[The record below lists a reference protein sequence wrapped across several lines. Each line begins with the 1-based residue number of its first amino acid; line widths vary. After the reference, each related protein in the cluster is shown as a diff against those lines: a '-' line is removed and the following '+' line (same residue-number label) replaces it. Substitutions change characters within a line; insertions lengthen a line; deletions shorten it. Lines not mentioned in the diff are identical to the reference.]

1 MSLLL
6 RSYQMSLKTDVY
18 LLTKAVLDIIAISVD
33 LGINNV
39 CVGSAMKVDGTV
51 IGRKFLKM
59 PREEAQLRHV
69 LNLSRKAQYN
79 GARKNKKLWA
89 RARGLPSMS
98 LGLADI
104 VQLSCIFQLR
114 LTPTLGQRLFRAIM
128 TKAPSNMPS
137 DLKPLGKR
145 C

>member
-69 LNLSRKAQYN
+69 LNLSRKAQYH
-79 GARKNKKLWA
+79 GARKNKNCG
-89 RARGLPSMS
+89 RE
-98 LGLADI
+98 LGGCR
-104 VQLSCIFQLR
+104 Q
-114 LTPTLGQRLFRAIM
+114 
-128 TKAPSNMPS
+128 
-137 DLKPLGKR
+137 
-145 C
+145 